1 MDIER
6 FYKAEKIFRKIDI
19 IEHDFKE
26 INNLIREIESGIET
40 AKMHDDGYCV
50 RLITESARGYNID
63 ANSIIG
69 ALKQYH
75 KSMLRELDEL
85 RNTFASL

>member
-1 MDIER
+1 MDIEK
-6 FYKAEKIFRKIDI
+6 FENAYGIIRKIDI

-40 AKMHDDGYCV
+40 AKDYDDSYCV
-50 RLITESARGYNID
+50 ILITESARGYNID